1 MSSTQR
7 TVILTIMFGLFLLIG
22 VAALLVVLG
31 IVKGADETFAKWAG
45 GVLVVD
51 IAAAVLAVF
60 RTQFLGAE
68 GRVYVNLV
76 FQSQAPG
83 PAPGH
88 VQLDECVFQVWDGNN
103 ELKKRGKAVILKG
116 PGGWQCHFAL
126 KVEPADTAE
135 LQLRESN
142 GRSWKVARFSPS
154 TIALEAQPI

>member
-1 MSSTQR
+1 MSSNQR
-7 TVILTIMFGLFLLIG
+7 TAILAIMFGLFFLIG

-31 IVKGADETFAKWAG
+31 FVKGADATFAKWAG

-68 GRVYVNLV
+68 RRVYVNLV
-76 FQSQAPG
+76 FAGPG
-83 PAPGH
+83 PVQ
-88 VQLDECVFQVWDGNN
+88 VQLDECTFQVWDGNN
-103 ELKKRGKAVILKG
+103 EPKKRGNAPILKG

-126 KVEPADTAE
+126 AAEPADTAE
-135 LQLRESN
+135 LQLRDSS

-154 TIALEAQPI
+154 TIALEAQPVN